1 MTKKGNFCPLAA
13 LAGLLLTLANP
24 NTVGALTLP
33 HSSGACGG
41 PHSTQS
47 CAPALCGKTAVGY
60 GVHRAAPAAGH
71 STQGGACGGLLNLV
85 TYLLSLSVV

>member
-1 MTKKGNFCPLAA
+1 MRRQRRVTARRVAPAA
-13 LAGLLLTLANP
+13 GYS
-24 NTVGALTLP
+24 VQ
-33 HSSGACGG
+33 SGACGG